1 MGRIQSTIGLISGI
15 DYGKIVD
22 QLVAL
27 SRRPVDQ
34 LTSRNETLKKQQV
47 AVTEL
52 SAYLLA
58 VRYASDNLAKSEIY
72 QKSKVSTSNEAAL
85 QAAVTGAP
93 AAGYYQFTP
102 IRTAQ
107 QQQFLSAG
115 LRSSTSPLGG
125 GTLTIRFGNH
135 VERAASLDALNGGQ
149 GVQRG
154 KIRITDRSGAS
165 SEIDLT
171 GVQTIDDV
179 LDAIN
184 NASGINVTASTRGG
198 AIRLTDHTGQAV
210 SNLKVQ
216 EVGRGTTAASLGLA
230 GIDAAAAV
238 ADGADVLKLSAD
250 TPLSQL
256 NDGRGV
262 RLSTVLPDIAFTLRD
277 GTTGSIDF
285 SPLGTEGEKPP
296 QETTVGDLLQVLNA
310 AAPGK
315 LKAEI
320 APDGKRLVVTDLT
333 AGEGSFSLQSMYG
346 IQALADLGLDTGAAA
361 GVVSGRAVVGGL
373 RTVLLSGLNGG
384 KGLGPL
390 GQLRLTNRN
399 GDSTVVDLA
408 AAETLE
414 DVVAA
419 IQGAAAGIS
428 ARVNDAR
435 NGILLTDVTG
445 GSASPMIVADA
456 DASGTAAKLKIA
468 ANTASGIVNSGDLRL
483 QVVSENTR
491 LSDLNGGAGVALGKF
506 AITSSGG
513 RRAEI
518 DLAKNKA
525 QTVGDVIK
533 LINQF
538 SGTTL
543 AKINDAGDGILLVDL
558 EHGSG
563 AFAVSEV
570 NSTTAADLGLARAA
584 ISGDYGGAPANLIDG
599 TTTRTIQLD
608 ASDTLESLRNKIAS
622 SGIRVTASVL
632 DDGSSRPYHLALTSQ
647 RSGRLGQFVVDASQ
661 IGALAFAETARGRDA
676 LLAAASGGA
685 NAGLLLAS
693 PTNQFKSAL
702 PGLVL
707 DVRQPSATPV
717 TVAVESS
724 DADVVASAQAMV
736 DNYNRFRQKYN
747 EYTKYDTVTNEAG
760 LLFGDAAALRMD
772 NDFSGLFT
780 GRLAGLGSVQT
791 LADVGIRLKSDGTLA
806 FDSATLK
813 ARFAA
818 DPAAVKDFFATAD
831 KGFAAKISALIEQI
845 SGKDVS
851 MLAQRFKALDATI
864 SRNQTAIDAM
874 TARLARQRERLEA
887 EFLRV
892 ETAVAKMQNSLAM
905 LNAML
910 SGQVAPTKNS
920 SNSSSSNS
928 SSTR

>member
-1 MGRIQSTIGLISGI
+1 MGRIQSTVGLVSGI

-27 SRRPVDQ
+27 SRRPVEQ

-58 VRYASDNLAKSEIY
+58 VRYASDNLAKAEIY

-85 QAAVTGAP
+85 AATASGNP

-102 IRTAQ
+102 VRTAQ

-115 LRSSTSPLGG
+115 LRSNTSPLGS
-125 GTLTIRFGNH
+125 GTLTLRFGDH
-135 VERAASLDALNGGQ
+135 VERAAALDALNGGR
-149 GVQRG
+149 GIQRG

-171 GVQTIDDV
+171 AAQTIDDV

-184 NASGINVTASTRGG
+184 NASGIQVTASTRGG
-198 AIRLTDHTGQAV
+198 AIRLTDRTGQAV

-216 EVGRGTTAASLGLA
+216 EVGRGTTASSLGLA
-230 GIDAAAAV
+230 GIDVAASV
-238 ADGADVLKLSAD
+238 ADGADVLRLSSD

-262 RLSTVLPDIAFTLRD
+262 RISTVLPDIAFTLRD

-285 SPLGTEGEKPP
+285 SPLGAEGEKPP
-296 QETTVGDLLQVLNA
+296 QETTVGDLLQVINA

-320 APDGKRLVVTDLT
+320 AADGKRLVVTDLT
-333 AGEGSFSLQSMYG
+333 AGEGTFSLQSLYG
-346 IQALADLGLDTGAAA
+346 LPTLADLGLDTGGAG

-384 KGLGPL
+384 KGLGTL
-390 GQLRLTNRN
+390 GQLQLTNRN
-399 GDSTVVDLA
+399 GVSTVVDLA

-419 IQGAAAGIS
+419 IQGAGAGIS

-435 NGILLTDVTG
+435 NGILLTDITG
-445 GSASPMIVADA
+445 GSASPLIVADA

-468 ANTASGIVNSGDLRL
+468 ANTTSGSVNSGDLRL
-483 QVVSENTR
+483 QVISENTR

-513 RRAEI
+513 HRAEI

-543 AKINDAGDGILLVDL
+543 AKINDTGDGILLVDL

-563 AFAVSEV
+563 AFTVSEV

-584 ISGDYGGAPANLIDG
+584 VTGDYGGTPSNLIDG
-599 TTTRTIQLD
+599 TTTYTIQLT
-608 ASDTLESLRNKIAS
+608 AADTLESLKNKIAS
-622 SGIRVTASVL
+622 SGARVTASVL

-647 RSGRLGQFVVDASQ
+647 RSGRLGQFVVDTSQ
-661 IGALAFAETARGRDA
+661 ISALTFSETARGRDA
-676 LLAAASGGA
+676 LLAAASGGS

-693 PTNQFKSAL
+693 STNQFKNAL

-707 DVRQPSATPV
+707 EVRQPSYSPV

-747 EYTKYDTVTNEAG
+747 EYTKYDAVTNEAG

-772 NDFSGLFT
+772 NDFAALFT
-780 GRLAGLGSVQT
+780 GRLTGLGSVQT
-791 LADVGIRLKSDGTLA
+791 LADVGIRMKSDGTLA
-806 FDSATLK
+806 LDSAVLK
-813 ARFAA
+813 ARFAS
-818 DPAAVKDFFATAD
+818 DPKAVQDFFATAD
-831 KGFAAKISALIEQI
+831 KGFAAKISALIEQV

-864 SRNQTAIDAM
+864 SRNQTTIDAM

-887 EFLRV
+887 DFLRV
-892 ETAVAKMQNSLAM
+892 ETAVAKMQNNLAM
-905 LNAML
+905 LNAIL
-910 SGQVAPTKNS
+910 SGQAVPNKNTSNSTNNS
-920 SNSSSSNS
+920 SDKQQ
-928 SSTR
+928 

>member
-1 MGRIQSTIGLISGI
+1 MGRIQSTVGLVSGI

-22 QLVAL
+22 QLLAL
-27 SRRPVDQ
+27 SRRPIEQ
-34 LTSRNETLKKQQV
+34 LTNRNETLKKQQV

-85 QAAVTGAP
+85 LATVNGNP
-93 AAGYYQFTP
+93 VAGYYQFTP
-102 IRTAQ
+102 MRTAQ

-115 LRSSTSPLGG
+115 LRSNTSPIGT
-125 GTLTIRFGNH
+125 GTLTLRYGDH
-135 VERAASLDALNGGQ
+135 VERAATLDALNGGR

-165 SEIDLT
+165 TEIDLT
-171 GVQTIDDV
+171 AAQTIDDV

-184 NASGINVTASTRGG
+184 SASGINVTASTRGG
-198 AIRLTDHTGQAV
+198 AIRLTDRTGQTV

-230 GIDAAAAV
+230 GIDVAASV
-238 ADGADVLKLSAD
+238 ADGADVFQLTAD

-296 QETTVGDLLQVLNA
+296 RETTLGDLLQVIND

-333 AGEGSFSLQSMYG
+333 AGEGSFSLQSLYG
-346 IQALADLGLDTGAAA
+346 IQTLADLGLDTGAVG
-361 GVVSGRAVVGGL
+361 GVVTGRAVLGGL

-384 KGLGPL
+384 KGLGSL
-390 GQLRLTNRN
+390 GQLQLTNRN
-399 GDSTVVDLA
+399 GVSTVVNLST
-408 AAETLE
+408 AETLE

-419 IQGAAAGIS
+419 IQAAGAGIS
-428 ARVNDAR
+428 ARVNDAK
-435 NGILLTDVTG
+435 NGILLTDTTG

-468 ANTASGIVNSGDLRL
+468 ANTTSGVVNSGDLRL
-483 QVVSENTR
+483 QVISENTR

-513 RRAEI
+513 QRAEI

-543 AKINDAGDGILLVDL
+543 ARINDTGDGILLVDL

-563 AFAVSEV
+563 VFKVSEV
-570 NSTTAADLGLARAA
+570 NSTTAADLGLNRAA
-584 ISGDYGGAPANLIDG
+584 ITGDYGGTPSNLIDG
-599 TTTRTIQLD
+599 ATTYTIQL
-608 ASDTLESLRNKIAS
+608 AANDTLESLKNKIAS
-622 SGIRVTASVL
+622 SGMKITASVL

-647 RSGRLGQFVVDASQ
+647 RSGRLGQFIVDASQ
-661 IGALAFAETARGRDA
+661 ISALACSETARGRDA
-676 LLAAASGGA
+676 LLAAGGSNAS
-685 NAGLLLAS
+685 LLLAS
-693 PTNQFKSAL
+693 PTNQFKTAL
-702 PGLVL
+702 PGVVL
-707 DVRQPSATPV
+707 EVRQPSSSPV
-717 TVAVESS
+717 VVAVESS
-724 DADVVASAQAMV
+724 DADLVGSAQAMV

-747 EYTKYDTVTNEAG
+747 EYTKYDALTNEAG
-760 LLFGDAAALRMD
+760 ILFGDAAALRMD
-772 NDFSGLFT
+772 NDFAALFT
-780 GRLAGLGSVQT
+780 GRLNGVGSLQT
-791 LADVGIRLKSDGTLA
+791 PGNVGIRMKNDGTLEL
-806 FDSATLK
+806 DSAALK
-813 ARFAA
+813 ARFAS
-818 DPAAVKDFFATAD
+818 DPKAVQDFFATAE
-831 KGFAAKISALIEQI
+831 KGFAARLSALIEQV

-874 TARLARQRERLEA
+874 TARLNRHRERLET

-905 LNAML
+905 LNAIL
-910 SGQVAPTKNS
+910 AGQAVPSKNT
-920 SNSSSSNS
+920 SNSSATSANK
-928 SSTR
+928 

>member
-1 MGRIQSTIGLISGI
+1 MGRIQSTVGLISGI

-72 QKSKVSTSNEAAL
+72 QKTKVSTSNEAVL
-85 QAAVTGAP
+85 QATVVGNPTS
-93 AAGYYQFTP
+93 GYYQFTP
-102 IRTAQ
+102 VRTAQ
-107 QQQFLSAG
+107 PQQFLSAG
-115 LRSSTSPLGG
+115 LRSSTSPLGA
-125 GTLTIRFGNH
+125 GTLTIRFGDH
-135 VERAASLDALNGGQ
+135 VERAATLDGLNGGL
-149 GVQRG
+149 GFQRG

-165 SEIDLT
+165 SEIDLSA
-171 GVQTIDDV
+171 VQTIDDV

-198 AIRLTDHTGQAV
+198 KIRLTDQTGQTL

-230 GIDAAAAV
+230 GIDVAAAV
-238 ADGADVLKLSAD
+238 AEGADVLRLSAD
-250 TPLSQL
+250 TPLAQL
-256 NDGRGV
+256 NDGRGI

-277 GTTGSIDF
+277 GTNGSIDF
-285 SPLGTEGEKPP
+285 SPLGSEGEKPP
-296 QETTVGDLLQVLNA
+296 RETTVGDILEVINS

-315 LKAEI
+315 LRAEI
-320 APDGKRLVVTDLT
+320 ASDGKRLVVTDLT
-333 AGEGSFSLQSMYG
+333 TGSGTFSLQAQYG
-346 IQALADLGLDTGAAA
+346 LPTLADLGLDTGAVD
-361 GVVSGRAVVGGL
+361 GTVTGRAVLGGL
-373 RTVLLSGLNGG
+373 RTVLLSSLNGG
-384 KGLGPL
+384 KGLGAL
-390 GQLRLTNRN
+390 GQLQLTNRD
-399 GDSTVVDLA
+399 GDSTVVNLSG
-408 AAETLE
+408 AETLE

-419 IQGAAAGIS
+419 IQAANAGIT

-435 NGILLTDVTG
+435 NGILLADVTG
-445 GSASPMIVADA
+445 GSASPMIIADA
-456 DASGTAAKLKIA
+456 DASGTAAKLQIA
-468 ANTASGIVNSGDLRL
+468 ANTTAGIVNSGDLRL
-483 QVVSENTR
+483 QVVSENTK
-491 LSDLNGGAGVALGKF
+491 LSDLNGGAGVALGRF

-513 RRAEI
+513 HRAEI
-518 DLAKNKA
+518 DLAQNKA

-538 SGTTL
+538 SHTTL
-543 AKINDAGDGILLVDL
+543 AKINDSGDGILLVDL

-563 AFAVSEV
+563 AFTVADV

-584 ISGDYGGAPANLIDG
+584 IVADYGGSPANMIDG
-599 TTTRTIQLD
+599 TTTYKIQLN
-608 ASDTLESLRNKIAS
+608 ANDTLESLKNKIAA
-622 SGIRVTASVL
+622 SGVRVRASVM
-632 DDGSSRPYHLALTSQ
+632 DDGSTRPYHLALTSQ

-661 IGALAFAETARGRDA
+661 IGALAFTETARGRDA
-676 LLAAASGGA
+676 LLAVASGGA

-693 PTNQFKSAL
+693 STNQFKTAL
-702 PGLVL
+702 PGAVL
-707 DVRQPSATPV
+707 EVRQPSATPV
-717 TVAVESS
+717 VVAVETS
-724 DADVVASAQAMV
+724 DADVVASTQAMV

-747 EYTKYDTVTNEAG
+747 EYTKYDTLTNEAG
-760 LLFGDAAALRMD
+760 LLFGDGAALRMD
-772 NDFSGLFT
+772 NDFSALFT
-780 GRLAGLGSVQT
+780 GRLTGLGSVQT
-791 LADVGIRLKSDGTLA
+791 LADVGIRLKNDGTLS
-806 FDSATLK
+806 FDATTLK

-818 DPAAVKDFFATAD
+818 DPNAVKDFFAKAE

-874 TARLARQRERLEA
+874 TARLARQRERLEK

-892 ETAVAKMQNSLAM
+892 ETAVAKMQNSLSM

-910 SGQVAPTKNS
+910 SGQAMPNKNS
-920 SNSSSSNS
+920 ANSNSSSNKQ
-928 SSTR
+928 